1 MHLAFLPR
9 HLPAA
14 VLVALVTL
22 ACGPKPGGDDTG
34 STGTATTTSSTTA
47 PSTNTDSTTTAQEC
61 TPGETNEGDGGC
73 DFCVCSDAG
82 QWECNRCAPT
92 SGPETTFET
101 TLATTSATSDTG
113 ATTSTTSADTGDT
126 TATDSDTA
134 DTTSTTTGDT
144 STTGATGDTGGDAL
158 PNCADLGEGDPFDIN
173 TAKVVGDQLVLEV
186 GYGGGC
192 ETHDFTLCFDGIVL
206 DTDFIKLAVHH
217 DAHGDACLAFVL
229 EERAFDLT
237 PTQSFGPSPVDI
249 QLLGWDPALQYVF

>member
-1 MHLAFLPR
+1 MHLACLPR

-22 ACGPKPGGDDTG
+22 ACGPEPGGGDTG
-34 STGTATTTSSTTA
+34 STGTATTSTS
-47 PSTNTDSTTTAQEC
+47 TDTGSTTTTPEC

-101 TLATTSATSDTG
+101 TLATTSDTG
-113 ATTSTTSADTGDT
+113 DTGDTTSTTSADTGDT
-126 TATDSDTA
+126 TATGSDTA
-134 DTTSTTTGDT
+134 DTTSTTTDGT
-144 STTGATGDTGGDAL
+144 STTGDTGGDAL
-158 PNCADLGEGDPFDIN
+158 PNCTDLGAGDPFDIN
-173 TAKVVGDQLVLEV
+173 TAKIVGDELVLEV
-186 GYGGGC
+186 AYGGGC
-192 ETHDFTLCFDGIVL
+192 EIHEFTLCFDGVVL

-217 DAHGDACLAFVL
+217 DAHGDACLAFIS